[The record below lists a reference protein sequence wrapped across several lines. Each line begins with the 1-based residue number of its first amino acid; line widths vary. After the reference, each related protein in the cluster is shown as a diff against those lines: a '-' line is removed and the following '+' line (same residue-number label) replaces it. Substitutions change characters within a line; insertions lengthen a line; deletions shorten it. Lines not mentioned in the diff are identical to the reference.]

1 VSRERQRSHEG
12 SGAQDL
18 LGAAEGAG
26 IQSGEEE
33 LGGDLISL
41 HNSLKGG
48 CGEVGVGLFPQVT
61 VIGCEGMALSRTRGG
76 SGWILG
82 KNSSQKVVRL
92 WNRLPRNT
100 VDSPSLEVFKKRTFI
115 SLLIRT
121 IT

>member
-1 VSRERQRSHEG
+1 
-12 SGAQDL
+12 
-18 LGAAEGAG
+18 
-26 IQSGEEE
+26 
-33 LGGDLISL
+33 
-41 HNSLKGG
+41 
-48 CGEVGVGLFPQVT
+48 VGVGLFPQVT

-100 VDSPSLEVFKKRTFI
+100 VDSPSLEAFKKRTFI